1 MANLLQSSQTS
12 ATQAPAYYTDYLS
25 NLATQGSNA
34 AGVGAGT
41 AALTPAKYIDKN
53 ELQKGAF
60 EDVATAGQGYTD
72 TLADAGTTLGSAVS
86 ADSPLSA
93 ASSYLTAAGK
103 DPSQQV
109 ANYINPYT
117 TSVLNQ
123 IGNLGQRNIMQNLAP
138 QATSGAV
145 GAGQFGSKRGAE
157 VLGQTI
163 QNANRDILSAQTA
176 SAEKAYQNALDTAIK
191 QNQINAQM
199 GSTAAN
205 AASQGQANL
214 TQAGQAQG
222 QLASTDQA
230 LALAD
235 INARATLGEQERTI
249 AQNKELF
256 PLSNLSTLS
265 TILRGYNVPTST
277 KTTAEMSPLSA
288 LAGITTG
295 AAGMFTPGPGG
306 TTPWQNLKSALGS
319 STNTGAIDL
328 GGGLVLN
335 NGSIYGGS
343 ENKDSGLSNDDLYAQ
358 SMGYRNAHDMYLAS
372 SADSTYSGG
381 TEGEP
386 VQP

>member
-1 MANLLQSSQTS
+1 MANLLQSSQTA
-12 ATQAPAYYTDYLS
+12 ATLAPSYYTDYLS
-25 NLATQGSNA
+25 NLATQGANA
-34 AGVGAGT
+34 AGVGPT
-41 AALTPAKYIDKN
+41 ADALPAAKYIDKN

-60 EDVATAGQGYTD
+60 EDVATAGTGYTD
-72 TLADAGTTLGSAVS
+72 TLESAGTTLGNAVS
-86 ADSPLSA
+86 ASNPLTA
-93 ASSYLTAAGK
+93 ATSYLTAAGK
-103 DPSQQV
+103 DPASQV
-109 ANYINPYT
+109 ANYVNPYT
-117 TSVLNQ
+117 TGVLNQ

-163 QNANRDILSAQTA
+163 QNANRDILAQQTA

-191 QNQINAQM
+191 QNQVNAQL
-199 GSTAAN
+199 GSTAGN
-205 AASQGQANL
+205 LASQGQQNL

-222 QLASTDQA
+222 QLASTNQA

-288 LAGITTG
+288 LAGLTTG
-295 AAGMFTPGPGG
+295 AAGMFTPGPTG
-306 TTPWQNLKSALGS
+306 TTPWQNLKTALGS
-319 STNTGAIDL
+319 SSATGGTDL
-328 GGGLVLN
+328 GGGLYLD

-343 ENKDSGLSNDDLYAQ
+343 ANVDSKLSNDDLWAQ
-358 SMGYRNAHDMYLAS
+358 TVGYTNYQDYLDSMTS
-372 SADSTYSGG
+372 P
-381 TEGEP
+381 GED
-386 VQP
+386 

>member
-93 ASSYLTAAGK
+93 ASSYLTAAGTN
-103 DPSQQV
+103 PATAATGYMS
-109 ANYINPYT
+109 PYT
-117 TSVLNQ
+117 TGVVNQ

-163 QNANRDILSAQTA
+163 QNANRDILGQQTSAMD
-176 SAEKAYQNALDTAIK
+176 KAYQTALDTAIK

-358 SMGYRNAHDMYLAS
+358 SLGYANATDMYNS
-372 SADSTYSGG
+372 SSSNSTYSGG
-381 TEGEP
+381 GVDEP